1 MIRILL
7 VDDHEVIRAGARLV
21 LSGGFPGAEFGEAG
35 TAADGLARLEASPWD
50 LVVLDLAMPGRGGL
64 ELLEELRRRWPRLPV
79 IVLSAYPEEEFAVR
93 CLQLGASGYVTKS
106 AATHEIVAACR
117 TALEGRKY
125 VTPLLAERLAALL
138 DGSAPQAPHEALSP
152 RELQVLRLVASGR
165 SLKEIAAELALG
177 EKTISTYRQRIAVKL
192 GLSTNVE
199 LTRYA
204 MQHRLVE

>member
-1 MIRILL
+1 MTRILL
-7 VDDHEVIRAGARLV
+7 VDDHEVMRAGARLV

-35 TAADGLARLEASPWD
+35 TAAEGLAKLESAAWD

-64 ELLEELRRRWPRLPV
+64 ELLEEIRRRWPKLPV
-79 IVLSAYPEEEFAVR
+79 IVLSAYPEEDFAVR
-93 CLQLGASGYVTKS
+93 CLQLGASGYVPKDAPTG
-106 AATHEIVAACR
+106 EIVASCR

-125 VTPLLAERLAALL
+125 VTPLLAEHLAALL
-138 DGSAPQAPHEALSP
+138 DGSAPRALHEALSP
-152 RELQVLRLVASGR
+152 RELQVLRLVAMGR
-165 SLKEIAAELALG
+165 SLKEIAGELSLG

-204 MQHRLVE
+204 LHHGLVQ